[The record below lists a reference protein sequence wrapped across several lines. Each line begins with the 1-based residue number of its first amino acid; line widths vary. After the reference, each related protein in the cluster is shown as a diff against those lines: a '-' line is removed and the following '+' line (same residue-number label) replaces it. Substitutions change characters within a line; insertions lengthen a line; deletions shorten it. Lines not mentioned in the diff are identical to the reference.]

1 MLSDDRLKNGWN
13 YRNCCFLLK
22 KNRLLRVLLPEELR
36 TLEELLSLTSGTR
49 CSTAAT
55 AGRACIA
62 LRFTTAI
69 GTRTA
74 TVSTRAATI
83 T

>member
-1 MLSDDRLKNGWN
+1 MFQF
-13 YRNCCFLLK
+13 FLEDK
-22 KNRLLRVLLPEELR
+22 KADKSKVLDKRAKEMCIR
-36 TLEELLSLTSGTR
+36 DR

-74 TVSTRAATI
+74 TVSTRAATS